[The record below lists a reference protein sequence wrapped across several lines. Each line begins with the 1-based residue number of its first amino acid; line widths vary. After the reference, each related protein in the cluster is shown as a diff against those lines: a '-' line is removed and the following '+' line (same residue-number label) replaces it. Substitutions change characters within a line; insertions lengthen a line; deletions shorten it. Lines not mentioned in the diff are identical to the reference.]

1 MRVTRKRGMNVS
13 EENSITSKTIG
24 KIFQESAWNIE
35 PTITILG
42 VTYTAKEF
50 NKAVE
55 MLKQPQ
61 LNENQQSLITWMQ
74 DNECETN
81 DPLESISDLFL
92 EAEASSWE
100 TCLSAAYKSLTN
112 REKAEMVQEYLKQY
126 LEQEEE

>member
-1 MRVTRKRGMNVS
+1 MNVS

>member
-1 MRVTRKRGMNVS
+1 MS